1 MTKIIAYSPEIYPI
15 YLYVGTRD
23 NLEEANK
30 IFDAYD
36 TISDAA
42 NNTNPGKISFEKDTT
57 TAITIA
63 VREIATGSIGL
74 LILIDLERSNSMSTE
89 TETISHE
96 SVHVADG
103 MFDHLGL
110 VKSTYEEGNEHYA
123 YLVGWVAGKV
133 SNYIIEYKKN
143 ERARKS
149 NRR

>member
-30 IFDAYD
+30 LFDAYD

-74 LILIDLERSNSMSTE
+74 LILIDLERSGSMSTE

-110 VKSTYEEGNEHYA
+110 TKSTYEEGNEHYA